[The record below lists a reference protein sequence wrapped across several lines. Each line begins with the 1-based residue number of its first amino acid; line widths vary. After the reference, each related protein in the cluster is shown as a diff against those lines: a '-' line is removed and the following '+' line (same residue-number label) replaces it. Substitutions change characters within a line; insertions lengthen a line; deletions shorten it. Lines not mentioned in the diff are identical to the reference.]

1 MRNIILERERH
12 TDWVKKCSGIVFPN
26 FFAMGG
32 YALYVWGSFGA
43 TALVMLC
50 ESLLIR
56 SQRRQIVRNLRNGA

>member
-1 MRNIILERERH
+1 MQWNSFSEFL
-12 TDWVKKCSGIVFPN
+12 
-26 FFAMGG
+26 AMGG

-56 SQRRQIVRNLRNGA
+56 SQRKQILRNLRNGVDSHHES

>member
-1 MRNIILERERH
+1 MQWNSVSE
-12 TDWVKKCSGIVFPN
+12 

-43 TALVMLC
+43 TALVMLV

-56 SQRRQIVRNLRNGA
+56 SRRKELRRELRSELPQRSF

>member
-1 MRNIILERERH
+1 MQWNSVSE
-12 TDWVKKCSGIVFPN
+12 

-43 TALVMLC
+43 TALVMVV

-56 SQRRQIVRNLRNGA
+56 VKRKEIERNLRDELQSNARPS